1 MHVYMG
7 ANCVGTW
14 SQLNDF
20 LASRGPS
27 VYHSLGKNNIISPA
41 HHSSRTRTRDR
52 ENQIAVGVG
61 SIQNQIVVNG
71 LIVFEFSYTGPKPRN
86 SIRCESE

>member
-1 MHVYMG
+1 MHVYTG

-41 HHSSRTRTRDR
+41 HLSNRTRTRDR

-61 SIQNQIVVNG
+61 SIQNQIDVNG
-71 LIVFEFSYTGPKPRN
+71 LRN
-86 SIRCESE
+86 YKYKCCSS